1 MLLILSFRSQMNK
14 RVSKEVIKFQEI
26 HSPGF
31 ILFYLEEEKKYVL
44 LTTNSL
50 LLPTN
55 FDYDTAEL
63 KSEIILKPDLQS
75 RLIAKSR
82 DKRDIELYQQVLE
95 KKLEKSRLDVTNDS
109 LQFFNV
115 HTGSGDT
122 DEEPQCAMERSNSLV
137 EMGQNERI
145 LEGMTDSIN
154 EEKEERRADSF
165 PMIEGFSHDSLLTK
179 MNQNE
184 EILRKTLVVQN
195 KILKELQNLDVD
207 S

>member
-1 MLLILSFRSQMNK
+1 MNK